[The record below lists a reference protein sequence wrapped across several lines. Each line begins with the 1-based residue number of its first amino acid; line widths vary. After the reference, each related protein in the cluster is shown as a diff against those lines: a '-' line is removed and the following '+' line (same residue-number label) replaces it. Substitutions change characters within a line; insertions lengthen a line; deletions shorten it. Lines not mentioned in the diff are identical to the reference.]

1 MTLLRRVLAEKRRL
15 IVPLAIA
22 AAANVLL
29 FVLLAFPLGRQVAN
43 AEQEAQQQRELLRR
57 ARQDASSAKAT
68 VQGKQQAD
76 LSLRTFYHDVLPA
89 SASSARG
96 ITYRRLSQL
105 ARESNL
111 RLERGTNEVKQEKG
125 SNLEKVTT
133 TYLLTGDYRDV
144 RRFIYALETAPEFM
158 VLENVVLT
166 APTDERERG
175 LTVRLDVAT
184 YYRAANAG

>member
-1 MTLLRRVLAEKRRL
+1 MTLFRRVMAEKRRL
-15 IVPLAIA
+15 VLPLGLA
-22 AAANVLL
+22 ALANVLL
-29 FVLLAFPLGRQVAN
+29 FVLLVFPLGRQVAN
-43 AEQEAQQQRELLRR
+43 AEREAQQQREVLRR

-76 LSLRTFYHDVLPA
+76 VSLHKFYQEVLPA
-89 SASSARG
+89 NASVARG
-96 ITYRRLSQL
+96 LTYRRLSQL

-111 RLERGTNEVKQEKG
+111 RLDRGTNEIKQEKG

-133 TYLLTGDYRDV
+133 SYMLSGDYRNV

-158 VLENVVLT
+158 VLENIALST
-166 APTDERERG
+166 TDERERG

-184 YYRAANAG
+184 Y